1 MAGWAHAM
9 RRRYCLWT
17 VRIPR
22 LWRSG
27 RTSCLSSGGVYVQGG
42 GDQGVGHVGCEPRQP
57 ARLE

>member
-1 MAGWAHAM
+1 MAEWAHAM

-27 RTSCLSSGGVYVQGG
+27 RTSCLSAGGVYAQGR
-42 GDQGVGHVGCEPRQP
+42 VGQVGCEPRQP
-57 ARLE
+57 ARLQ